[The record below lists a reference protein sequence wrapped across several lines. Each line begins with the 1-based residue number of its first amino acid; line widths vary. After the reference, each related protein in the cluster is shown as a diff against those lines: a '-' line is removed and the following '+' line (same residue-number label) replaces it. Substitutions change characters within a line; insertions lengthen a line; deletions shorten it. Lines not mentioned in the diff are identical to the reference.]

1 MRQTRQT
8 TNEEDCLVQVT
19 QDFVTK
25 ETAPKEGGYDEI
37 SLSVSQ
43 STEDKEFAEPATP
56 IDTPHKIFKT
66 ERVVSSTAS
75 VNLMQVQPEESSI
88 IQSQGGDNKVGENVR
103 QSLN

>member
-19 QDFVTK
+19 QDFVT
-25 ETAPKEGGYDEI
+25 KEGGYDEI

-75 VNLMQVQPEESSI
+75 VNLMQA
-88 IQSQGGDNKVGENVR
+88 
-103 QSLN
+103 